1 MEEDMAD
8 IEKDILVLKRKLDE
22 VNGQLIASYK
32 RLGKRL
38 LLSGSVPS
46 SIDDELV
53 LSYNKMLEE
62 RTLLTSNIL
71 EIKSSYER
79 LTELYKFKKQISK
92 SLKETD
98 SSISK
103 LKARFALSFYKSF
116 KNLDYFTTLDGEIE
130 KAEKE
135 IEALSAST
143 EALDEEKKDAGFLSK
158 FNINRKIAGNK
169 FKISLLK
176 KNIEKRLCK
185 HSNEI
190 FEAEDVSSL
199 LDEGKMMDEEI
210 NLYKTILEEETS
222 KKDLDARILD
232 IEEEERFLLDKMQ
245 GLCGNISHSKQI
257 SNLNLQIKK
266 IDESVDEILKNI
278 AIEFVT
284 PLLGDISEVSEELAS
299 YSDDVK
305 EIKDLKLQIETINY
319 NIEYCNLNLKKDS
332 ISNRITYM
340 NKAIENCEKEIKN
353 YETRIEKL
361 KEDIETGNNEKE
373 EISDELIRLENLIR
387 EGK

>member
-1 MEEDMAD
+1 MAD

-210 NLYKTILEEETS
+210 NLYKTILEEEIS